1 MIKVKEL
8 IKLKG
13 DSVWHVDPKTSMRAA
28 IQLMTE
34 KKIGA
39 LPVLDENGMV
49 GIISERDILRVMANK
64 GEQCLDREI
73 SEYMTSDVVTASA
86 ETTLEDCMHMMI
98 DHHFRHLPILEGND
112 LVGIVSIRDLVK
124 KVLTQRDVLIND
136 LENYIVGK
144 RQ

>member
-13 DSVWHVDPKTSMRAA
+13 GSVWHAVPKTSMRAA
-28 IQLMTE
+28 IHLMTE

-39 LPVLDENGMV
+39 LPVLDEDGLV
-49 GIISERDILRVMANK
+49 GIITERDILRVMGNY
-64 GEQCLDREI
+64 GEQCLDKDI
-73 SEYMTSDVVTASA
+73 STYMTSSVVTASA
-86 ETTLEDCMHMMI
+86 ESTLEDCMQLMI
-98 DHHFRHLPILEGND
+98 DHHFRHLPIMEGNE

-124 KVLTQRDVLIND
+124 KVLTQRDALISD

>member
-13 DSVWHVDPKTSMRAA
+13 GSVWHAAPKTSMRAA
-28 IQLMTE
+28 IHLMTE

-39 LPVLDENGMV
+39 LPVMDENRLV
-49 GIISERDILRVMANK
+49 GIISERDILRVMANQ
-64 GEQCLDREI
+64 GEQCLDQDI
-73 SEYMTSDVVTASA
+73 SNFMTDQVVTASA
-86 ETTLEDCMHMMI
+86 ESTLEECMHLMI
-98 DHHFRHLPILEGND
+98 EHHFRHLPVLDGSD

-124 KVLTQRDVLIND
+124 KVLSQRDVLISD

>member
-13 DSVWHVDPKTSMRAA
+13 GSVWHAVPKTNMRAA
-28 IQLMTE
+28 IHLMTE

-39 LPVLDENGMV
+39 LPVMDDLGLV
-49 GIISERDILRVMANK
+49 GIITERDILRVMANH
-64 GEQCLDREI
+64 GEQCLDHDI
-73 SEYMTSDVVTASA
+73 ADYMTREVFTASA
-86 ETTLEDCMHMMI
+86 ESTLEECMQSMI
-98 DHHFRHLPILEGND
+98 DHHFRHLPILKGKE

-124 KVLTQRDVLIND
+124 KLLTQRDALIND

-144 RQ
+144 R